1 MLQALEQYFHQKSKL
16 RLVRARSNRVYTVY
30 VLGSDRFG
38 KGGCLIHMFSITS
51 ILHLL
56 FTFVIYRPA
65 LLYFSICLKGFTFLI
80 YLSFL
85 QVLVFLQIQLQEKYK
100 AKMKELVLKQSSRKN
115 RIVYCNV
122 TLFIAILRNMY
133 LGMIEE
139 CTNHNYPIWHT

>member
-1 MLQALEQYFHQKSKL
+1 MLRALEKYFHQKSKL
-16 RLVRARSNRVYTVY
+16 RLARARSNRVYTVY

-85 QVLVFLQIQLQEKYK
+85 QVLVFCRFSSAVGKIKGKDETADFK
-100 AKMKELVLKQSSRKN
+100 ANKS
-115 RIVYCNV
+115 
-122 TLFIAILRNMY
+122 
-133 LGMIEE
+133 
-139 CTNHNYPIWHT
+139 